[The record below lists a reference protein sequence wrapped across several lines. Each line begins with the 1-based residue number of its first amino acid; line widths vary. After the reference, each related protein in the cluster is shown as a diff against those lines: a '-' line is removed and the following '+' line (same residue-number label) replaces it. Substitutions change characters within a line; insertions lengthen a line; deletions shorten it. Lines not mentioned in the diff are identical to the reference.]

1 MGLDVVLL
9 LLMMGFV
16 TVPALAIFLIEIL
29 TCCLV
34 FYTIDPFTV
43 FSTFDLDKLRKIPSA
58 ILGRLPENVLVKLPS
73 LMAICIK

>member
-1 MGLDVVLL
+1 MRSDVVLL

-16 TVPALAIFLIEIL
+16 KVPALAIFLIEIL

-43 FSTFDLDKLRKIPSA
+43 FSTFDLDKLRKIASA
-58 ILGRLPENVLVKLPS
+58 IPGRLPENVLVKLPS
-73 LMAICIK
+73 LMAICLK